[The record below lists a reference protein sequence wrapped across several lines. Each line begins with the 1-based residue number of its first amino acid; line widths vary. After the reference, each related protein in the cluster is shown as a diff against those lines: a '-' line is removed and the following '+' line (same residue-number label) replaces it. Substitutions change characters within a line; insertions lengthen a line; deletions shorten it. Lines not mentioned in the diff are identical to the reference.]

1 MKANVGSADKVVR
14 VLIGLAL
21 LSLLVLME
29 GPWKWLG
36 LAGIVP
42 LATAALGYC
51 PLYSLLGMSTCPLE
65 T

>member
-1 MKANVGSADKVVR
+1 MKANVGTADKVVR

-21 LSLLVLME
+21 LSLLVLVE

-42 LATAALGYC
+42 LATAAFGYC
-51 PLYSLLGMSTCPLE
+51 PLYSLLGMSTCPQE